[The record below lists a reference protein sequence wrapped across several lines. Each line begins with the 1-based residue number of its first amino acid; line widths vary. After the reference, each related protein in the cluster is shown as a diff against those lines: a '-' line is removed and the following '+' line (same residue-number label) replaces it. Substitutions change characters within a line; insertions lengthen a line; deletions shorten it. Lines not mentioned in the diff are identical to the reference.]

1 MIFSNTFFVISG
13 RMSSAFTLVA
23 LLLAASLITSSTYVF
38 AQENKY
44 EKPIEDTQENA
55 QEFIRELQDVT
66 LKYPLFAKRMGLVAM
81 TGYRIPLL
89 CVGGIDAEHHS
100 AVQSS
105 CIKQFI
111 EQNIKPD
118 YQYCLDFANRAACRP
133 AVHALE

>member
-23 LLLAASLITSSTYVF
+23 LLLAASLMTSSTYVF

-89 CVGGIDAEHHS
+89 CVGGIDAVCHRNT
-100 AVQSS
+100 QDS

-111 EQNIKPD
+111 EQDMKPD
-118 YQYCLDFANRAACRP
+118 YQYCLDSANRGCCSP
-133 AVHALE
+133 AVIATE